1 VPCHQSRRRLVAC
14 RRRGANAARC
24 TSPRRGRAASNA
36 KSSRHWPRASF
47 AAAHVRCRTPSR
59 RLCIRCRW
67 PAPTGSSCDAN
78 RPALPRGQQHP
89 GPRADYTRGAHH
101 PCPHRSQPPVVC
113 AASRHRKTVSISP
126 RRSAPR
132 LTVVAPTDDGGRPSL
147 RANPDSP
154 AADGA
159 RNAVLQVGVVAAP
172 AVLRA
177 TSSPSPSPLLCAARR
192 CSPSNIYCTSSHRA
206 LPWPTLAADARRGSR
221 QERNSGTST
230 HTCRARDRSRA
241 QRLQPLAERA
251 GWTCA
256 SKPRVEH
263 EPQDPSAKLQ
273 SRNL

>member
-1 VPCHQSRRRLVAC
+1 MPCHQSRRRPVAC

-36 KSSRHWPRASF
+36 KSLRRWPRASF

-101 PCPHRSQPPVVC
+101 PCPHRSRPPVVC

-147 RANPDSP
+147 RASPDSP

-177 TSSPSPSPLLCAARR
+177 TSSPSPSPLQVQVQLQSEGRGLMAAGAPPCERR
-192 CSPSNIYCTSSHRA
+192 IRV
-206 LPWPTLAADARRGSR
+206 GSR
-221 QERNSGTST
+221 GREIPAKRPTQPSVGWRGAAA
-230 HTCRARDRSRA
+230 CFRARGPVVDPARCAPLISR
-241 QRLQPLAERA
+241 RWR
-251 GWTCA
+251 
-256 SKPRVEH
+256 
-263 EPQDPSAKLQ
+263 PSGRGAIW
-273 SRNL
+273 